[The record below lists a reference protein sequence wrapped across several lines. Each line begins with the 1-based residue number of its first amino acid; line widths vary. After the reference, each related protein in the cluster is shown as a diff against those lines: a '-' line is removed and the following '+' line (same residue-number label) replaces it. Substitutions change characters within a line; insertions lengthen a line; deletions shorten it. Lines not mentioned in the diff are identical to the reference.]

1 MKKILRNLALI
12 IVLFLLVS
20 TQNTYGAKKS
30 KLAGNWMFKIPSVGD
45 MPVTFDKIKKSQTNG
60 RGMIGDFPLSYQEGQ
75 KKNDTSFS
83 ISFEVKVNNDSLTNM
98 QGTAIIR
105 GNIEE
110 DKIFGELYLIKRN
123 MPPGAGG
130 LTGFEM
136 MQVAITG
143 ERQKP

>member
-1 MKKILRNLALI
+1 MKKQLRNLALI
-12 IVLFLLVS
+12 IVLLLVS
-20 TQNTYGAKKS
+20 TQNIYGAKKS

-45 MPVTFDKIKKSQTNG
+45 VLVTFDKIKKSQTNG
-60 RGMIGDFPLSYQEGQ
+60 RGMIGNFPLSYQEGQ

-83 ISFEVKVNNDSLTNM
+83 ISFEVNVNNDSLTNM

-123 MPPGAGG
+123 VATEPGG

-136 MQVAITG
+136 IQVAITG
-143 ERQKP
+143 EKQKP